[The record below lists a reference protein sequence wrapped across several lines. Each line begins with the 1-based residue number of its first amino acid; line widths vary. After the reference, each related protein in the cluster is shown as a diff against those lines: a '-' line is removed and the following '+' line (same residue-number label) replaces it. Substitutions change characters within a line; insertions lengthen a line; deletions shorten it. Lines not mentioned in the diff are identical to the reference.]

1 VNYGCKEIYNI
12 GPRLEMLA
20 KDRSSS
26 LFGCFV
32 SDKEKRFYNVDTR
45 RAAVKATMLKLL
57 VLQSLY

>member
-1 VNYGCKEIYNI
+1 
-12 GPRLEMLA
+12 MLA